1 MTLVG
6 VVGTDPDATARI
18 EELRRAGVDC
28 AIRQDPAAPTG
39 TVIVLTTAA
48 ERTMV
53 TERGANLLLTG
64 ADVTAALAAAP
75 GARHLHL
82 SAYTLLDPVSRPAGL
97 AALAAARE
105 RGLTTSVDAASAAPL
120 RAVGPAAFLSWVRG
134 VDLLLAN
141 GDEAAALVA
150 AAPGADQARALT
162 ATARYAVV
170 KLGAAGAV
178 LAGRDTPPV
187 SLPAAEVRALDTTG
201 AGDAFAAGLL
211 AAWVRGADPATA
223 LAAGIR
229 YGAEAVTVTGG
240 RPVRLTTA
248 PCGLR
253 LQVDDPGLLLGGE
266 GAWRRLRGE
275 LTAADAELD
284 AQPVL
289 FLRRPVVGEQHRQPG
304 QQDRADG
311 AERQPE
317 PEQRGVDGD
326 QDRADDQ
333 ADRADAHHHHVPH
346 HPAVQLVVLT
356 APGVGDQYRFI
367 GRTLHEA
374 SSGCLPILPLAA
386 APAVADRTHRH
397 TPRTQPLA
405 AFAWA
410 FIAVLYSRTR
420 RSDSPSTMSATD
432 RWLSASP

>member
-1 MTLVG
+1 M
-6 VVGTDPDATARI
+6 
-18 EELRRAGVDC
+18 
-28 AIRQDPAAPTG
+28 
-39 TVIVLTTAA
+39 IVLTTAD

-120 RAVGPAAFLSWVRG
+120 RACRPGGLPELGTRRRPAAGQRATRRRRWRRRRP
-134 VDLLLAN
+134 A
-141 GDEAAALVA
+141 
-150 AAPGADQARALT
+150 ADQARALT

-170 KLGAAGAV
+170 KQGAAGAV

-240 RPVRLTTA
+240 RPVR
-248 PCGLR
+248 
-253 LQVDDPGLLLGGE
+253 
-266 GAWRRLRGE
+266 
-275 LTAADAELD
+275 
-284 AQPVL
+284 
-289 FLRRPVVGEQHRQPG
+289 
-304 QQDRADG
+304 
-311 AERQPE
+311 
-317 PEQRGVDGD
+317 
-326 QDRADDQ
+326 
-333 ADRADAHHHHVPH
+333 
-346 HPAVQLVVLT
+346 
-356 APGVGDQYRFI
+356 
-367 GRTLHEA
+367 
-374 SSGCLPILPLAA
+374 
-386 APAVADRTHRH
+386 
-397 TPRTQPLA
+397 
-405 AFAWA
+405 
-410 FIAVLYSRTR
+410 
-420 RSDSPSTMSATD
+420 
-432 RWLSASP
+432 